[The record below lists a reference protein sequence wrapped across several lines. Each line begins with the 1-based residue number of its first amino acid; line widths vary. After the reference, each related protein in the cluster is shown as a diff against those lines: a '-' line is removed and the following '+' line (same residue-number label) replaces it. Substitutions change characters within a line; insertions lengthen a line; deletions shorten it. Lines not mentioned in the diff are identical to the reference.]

1 MQQFSP
7 RFYGLTRRQELAEF
21 KTKLSLK
28 DRLAFCDYKETEMN
42 MTLLALQFKIFLWY
56 ARRKSLSYHK
66 EVGVTSWFQIFLFYF
81 LFLHYFYKN
90 PKSCRETEITDKETD
105 RE

>member
-1 MQQFSP
+1 
-7 RFYGLTRRQELAEF
+7 
-21 KTKLSLK
+21 
-28 DRLAFCDYKETEMN
+28 MN
-42 MTLLALQFKIFLWY
+42 MTPLALQFKIFLWY

-66 EVGVTSWFQIFLFYF
+66 EVGVTSWFQTFLFYF

-90 PKSCRETEITDKETD
+90 PKSCRETEMTDKETD